1 MHVVGKC
8 EINKKY
14 VVLLYTMWGY
24 FKYLNVGAGK
34 NYSRLN
40 HVLLE
45 IDIYGK
51 LVEHR
56 QLGTKHSNL

>member
-1 MHVVGKC
+1 M
-8 EINKKY
+8 Y
-14 VVLLYTMWGY
+14 VSDDDTREKGR
-24 FKYLNVGAGK
+24 KGK

-40 HVLLE
+40 HVMLE
-45 IDIYGK
+45 TDIYGK